1 MQDKTI
7 LIVDD
12 TITNLDILVELL
24 DMYNIMDVTN
34 GMDALDIL
42 NKEKIDLI
50 LLDIVMPEMDGFEVC
65 RRIKSNPLTKDIPI
79 IFITSKTDE
88 SSIEEAYDI
97 GGIDYVTKPFKPKE
111 LLARVKTQLKMQ
123 ELQEELRILAS
134 TDHMTKLY
142 NRRYFTKISEHTL
155 DLAARDNND
164 VSVII
169 LDIDNF
175 KKINDTY
182 GHQIGDKVI
191 IELANK
197 LIKFQRRSDIICRYG
212 GEEFVI
218 LLPNTSIDGAFTVAK
233 KIRKDVELLQIKIDN
248 NKDLKF
254 TISLGVSQVSCDD
267 EINIEASL
275 KRADTALYK
284 AKDSGR
290 NMVCIERLI

>member
-1 MQDKTI
+1 
-7 LIVDD
+7 
-12 TITNLDILVELL
+12 
-24 DMYNIMDVTN
+24 YNIMDVTN

-79 IFITSKTDE
+79 IFSTSKTDE
-88 SSIEEAYDI
+88 TSIEKAYDL

-123 ELQEELRILAS
+123 ELQEELRVLAS

-155 DLAARDNND
+155 DLAKRDKND
-164 VSVII
+164 ISIII
-169 LDIDNF
+169 LDIDKF
-175 KKINDTY
+175 KNINDTY
-182 GHQIGDKVI
+182 GHQIGDEVI
-191 IELANK
+191 IELANR
-197 LIKFQRRSDIICRYG
+197 LTQLQRKSDIICRYG

-218 LLPNTSIDGAFTVAK
+218 LLPNTSIEAAFEVAQ
-233 KIRKDVELLQIKIDN
+233 KIRKDIELLSIKVDN
-248 NKDLKF
+248 NKELKV
-254 TISLGVSQVSCDD
+254 TISLGVSQVSFDD
-267 EINIEASL
+267 EINIEPSL
-275 KRADTALYK
+275 KRADNALYN
-284 AKDSGR
+284 AKDNGR